1 MAELHPGGSRKQRA
15 QASELTELRQ
25 KATLELVHST
35 GQHGVT
41 VAEVMATLDLGHGQS
56 SSALSHLHRR
66 GQAKRLKERRN
77 GQEIYVLPKYV
88 GERKESP
95 YNMRSDQRKHPR
107 FSSDRT
113 VMEAMA
119 VAGLPLDP
127 DVYDRIR
134 KFLEALP

>member
-25 KATLELVHST
+25 KATLELVQAT
-35 GQHGVT
+35 DQRGVT
-41 VAEVMATLDLGHGQS
+41 VAEIMDTLGIGHGQA
-56 SSALSHLHRR
+56 SSALSHLHRTEE
-66 GQAKRLKERRN
+66 AKRLKERRN

-95 YNMRSDQRKHPR
+95 YNMRLNQRKHPR

-113 VMEAMA
+113 VMEAMT

-127 DVYDRIR
+127 DAYDRIR